1 MYSYSSG
8 KMARNIAIHR
18 PKCPILAV
26 APSDRVANQTSLLYA
41 THGFY
46 GQAGEGVAVAQ
57 RLFNEG
63 FFGKDPA
70 TIIVVK
76 RSPETAQ
83 SSIANTIQ
91 LQVLGAQ

>member
-1 MYSYSSG
+1 MHAIRDALATG
-8 KMARNIAIHR
+8 DEALGERVLDQARSTEAELGDLQ
-18 PKCPILAV
+18 LA
-26 APSDRVANQTSLLYA
+26 
-41 THGFY
+41 
-46 GQAGEGVAVAQ
+46 AGEGVAVAQ